1 MNTEREARRDAREYA
16 RAQMYYGE
24 GAGVRRRLIEN
35 TVQSKIDRNP
45 KYHQAFRVELD
56 RQDMGSHAIKARRE
70 RRRRDTTEV
79 VTKNT
84 KAIATGNYQ
93 NAQSGVL
100 VVLVGAYFLHQTG
113 LDRKAYEKT
122 KEVSAKVK
130 DRIKRMRNKDAP
142 QVFNIYT
149 NTN

>member
-1 MNTEREARRDAREYA
+1 MSIEREARRDAREYA

-35 TVQSKIDRNP
+35 TVQSKADRNL
-45 KYHQAFRVELD
+45 KYHEAFMDELEK
-56 RQDMGSHAIKARRE
+56 QDMAEHAEKARKE
-70 RRRRDTTEV
+70 RRRKDATEM

-100 VVLVGAYFLHQTG
+100 VVLVAGYFLHQTG
-113 LDRKAYEKT
+113 LDKKAYEKGRELYMKAKT
-122 KEVSAKVK
+122 KVQKRKV
-130 DRIKRMRNKDAP
+130 AT
-142 QVFNIYT
+142 VHNIT
-149 NTN
+149 SCK